1 MRDLVAGWRRQD
13 ASIGLV
19 PTMGALHAGHLSLV
33 TACAAENS
41 RTVVSIFVNPLQFG
55 PGEDFARYPRD
66 LGADLAAIQGLGV
79 DAVFAPSLAEMYPA
93 AATTRVRVSGIDEVL
108 EGASRPGHF
117 EGVATVVSKLFW
129 AVRPNRA
136 YFGRKDAQQVAVL
149 SRLAADLGTGIE
161 IRPCPIVREADGLA
175 LSSRNAY
182 LSEAERAAAV
192 VLYRTLRRADAAWRD
207 GERDPGR
214 LREEMRSELSAEP
227 LAEIDYAETVDP
239 DDFRS
244 PGRLAVLAV
253 RVGATRLIDNH
264 LLGEAFEIRPA
275 G

>member
-1 MRDLVAGWRRQD
+1 MRDLVAAWRRQD
-13 ASIGLV
+13 ASVGLV

-33 TACAAENS
+33 GASAAENS

-55 PGEDFARYPRD
+55 PGEDFARYPRN
-66 LGADLAAIQGLGV
+66 LGADLAAIEGLGV

-93 AATTRVRVSGIDEVL
+93 GATTRVRVSGIDEVL

-136 YFGRKDAQQVAVL
+136 YFGLKDAQQVAVL

-161 IRPCPIVREADGLA
+161 IRPCPIVREGDGLA

-182 LSEAERAAAV
+182 LSEAERAAAL
-192 VLYRTLRRADAAWRD
+192 VLYRSLRRADAAWRD
-207 GERDPGR
+207 GERDPDR
-214 LREEMRSELSAEP
+214 LREEMRSELTAEP
-227 LAEIDYAETVDP
+227 LAQIDYAETVDP
-239 DDFRS
+239 GDFRS